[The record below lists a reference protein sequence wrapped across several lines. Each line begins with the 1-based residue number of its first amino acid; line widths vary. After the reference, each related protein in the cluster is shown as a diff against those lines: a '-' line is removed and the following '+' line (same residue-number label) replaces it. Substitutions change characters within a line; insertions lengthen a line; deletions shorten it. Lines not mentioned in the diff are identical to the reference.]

1 MKAVVNALINIGLV
15 DFIMRLQRV
24 FIGGPA
30 FINAAI
36 ESGIMQQ
43 QRRFNFIDLIQR
55 RLAAVKRHRAGQL
68 RDRHRRRVADAAAVA
83 EPGDTD
89 LPRRLRMLRHKR
101 DRRKEIIHQ
110 LHGIDF
116 LL

>member
-1 MKAVVNALINIGLV
+1 MKAVVNTLINIGLV
-15 DFIMRLQRV
+15 DFIVCLQRF

-55 RLAAVKRHRAGQL
+55 RLENGTAQASSGIAT
-68 RDRHRRRVADAAAVA
+68 AAA
-83 EPGDTD
+83 
-89 LPRRLRMLRHKR
+89 
-101 DRRKEIIHQ
+101 
-110 LHGIDF
+110 
-116 LL
+116 LLTPPP